1 MDKYLILKNPL
12 VLTFDKDDNVGY
24 YNIVIK
30 NNLIHEIDFNNE
42 LISDRN
48 IYTRFPG
55 VNIIDA
61 KNKIVIPAFFNS
73 NLNSSF
79 ALSGVFFE
87 RLHYDKISDNL
98 SLVLLEKYF
107 TNPDNKGDLKNL
119 ILFSF
124 FRALSNGEVFV
135 NETSA
140 YLSKEFIQEN
150 SKFNFLLVQ
159 DVVYTAYTE
168 AFNKYLT
175 ELKKFHCVSVRDESV
190 MNNYSLTAIA
200 KAIKEG
206 RKKVFFE
213 VLQKSSGYAELL
225 RSGKNSF
232 SKSLFDILA
241 ENDLLNSKVIFSNPI
256 HMQKS
261 ELDYLSGK
269 NVNVVLCPSDILK
282 LADRKPEN
290 YDFLKYGLNVS
301 IGTGYTGKSV
311 LSELK
316 LFSHLAKKGSISY
329 LALLK
334 MAIIN
339 PSITFNVSETHG
351 SIEKNKIA
359 NLVLFD
365 INDLRNYFI
374 HPEATS
380 EKVAEHILENFDS
393 KDISDVIIKGNI
405 IRRDHRSKLF
415 DADTMR
421 QNTLELAGKIFE
433 TGKYYEF
440 KEKYL
445 MRKRIK
451 ELSINNKEEK
461 EMIVNAAESAV
472 DESVY
477 QDTAIISDS
486 EFRIIGI
493 QKNINDINTEGTQ
506 GIRQNEAFSVF
517 ELESLDK
524 GFNLFNEPI
533 ELTPSLKK
541 SSEKTVVEKSSAKP
555 NVVFRRISADQSDEE
570 DKSELQ
576 PKKSSEAQLP
586 TEKITPLKKSN
597 LRFGFSDEE

>member
-1 MDKYLILKNPL
+1 
-12 VLTFDKDDNVGY
+12 
-24 YNIVIK
+24 
-30 NNLIHEIDFNNE
+30 
-42 LISDRN
+42 
-48 IYTRFPG
+48 
-55 VNIIDA
+55 
-61 KNKIVIPAFFNS
+61 
-73 NLNSSF
+73 
-79 ALSGVFFE
+79 
-87 RLHYDKISDNL
+87 
-98 SLVLLEKYF
+98 
-107 TNPDNKGDLKNL
+107 
-119 ILFSF
+119 
-124 FRALSNGEVFV
+124 
-135 NETSA
+135 A

-334 MAIIN
+334 MAIVN

-533 ELTPSLKK
+533 ELTHSLKK

-586 TEKITPLKKSN
+586 TEKKTPLKKSN